1 MGVTIYD
8 IAEQSGVSIA
18 TVSRVF
24 NDNPRVSEVT
34 RATVLEVA
42 ARLGYQPHVSARS
55 LARRQTET
63 VSAIVP
69 MLTNYFYAEGLK
81 GLQDRMNQTTFD
93 LLVYSAPTLDEIE
106 GQVEKA
112 LHRGRS
118 AGVLLF
124 SAPVEGEL
132 EKRLEAS
139 DLPVVLVDCYHA
151 NFDSISTDN
160 RRGGEIAADY
170 FLSRGAKAPAVLM
183 ANPHSVPA
191 SDRLDG
197 FRSRMT
203 AAGHPL
209 PDSHIQVSSTDYHDG
224 FNEEA
229 GFQGM
234 MALLES
240 GCQTDAVFATS
251 DVQAIGA
258 LEALRRSGV
267 SVPDEM
273 QVVGFDDLPIARYVG
288 LTTLRQSMHEMGSR
302 AFELL
307 LDRMTKPAG
316 AVTHTVFAPTLI
328 KRQTTLEEV
337 SE

>member
-1 MGVTIYD
+1 
-8 IAEQSGVSIA
+8 
-18 TVSRVF
+18 
-24 NDNPRVSEVT
+24 
-34 RATVLEVA
+34 
-42 ARLGYQPHVSARS
+42 
-55 LARRQTET
+55 
-63 VSAIVP
+63 
-69 MLTNYFYAEGLK
+69 
-81 GLQDRMNQTTFD
+81 
-93 LLVYSAPTLDEIE
+93 
-106 GQVEKA
+106 
-112 LHRGRS
+112 
-118 AGVLLF
+118 
-124 SAPVEGEL
+124 
-132 EKRLEAS
+132 
-139 DLPVVLVDCYHA
+139 
-151 NFDSISTDN
+151 
-160 RRGGEIAADY
+160 
-170 FLSRGAKAPAVLM
+170 
-183 ANPHSVPA
+183 
-191 SDRLDG
+191 
-197 FRSRMT
+197 MT